1 MKKDPKLRAVL
12 VVIAIIIVI
21 FCLFMFATQKLAE
34 YRAQKSGFTQRDSLQ
49 TNIIFE
55 NTWSDAF
62 DNEEDL

>member
-12 VVIAIIIVI
+12 TVIAIIIVI
-21 FCLFMFATQKLAE
+21 FCLFMFGTHKLAQ
-34 YRAQKSGFTQRDSLQ
+34 YRARKSQLTHQDSLQ

-62 DNEEDL
+62 DEEDL